1 MIGFIAA
8 FCTTFAFLP
17 QVIKVIKEKD
27 TKSISL
33 GMYLLQVT
41 GLFLWLYHGF
51 RIGDGALIAA
61 NSVSV
66 IFSMTILFYKL
77 KYK

>member
-17 QVIKVIKEKD
+17 QVIKVVREKN

-33 GMYLLQVT
+33 GMYMLQVT
-41 GLFLWLYHGF
+41 GLALWLIHGIIINDLPIIF
-51 RIGDGALIAA
+51 A
-61 NSVSV
+61 NSLSV
-66 IFSMTILFYKL
+66 IFSATILIYKL
-77 KYK
+77 RYK

>member
-17 QVIKVIKEKD
+17 QVIKVIKYRE
-27 TKSISL
+27 TKALSL
-33 GMYLLQVT
+33 AMFLLQT
-41 GLFLWLYHGF
+41 MGLTLWLIHGIMINDLPIIF
-51 RIGDGALIAA
+51 A
-61 NSVSV
+61 NTLSVV
-66 IFSMTILFYKL
+66 FSAIILFYKL

>member
-33 GMYLLQVT
+33 GMYMLQVT
-41 GLFLWLYHGF
+41 GLALWLVHGIM
-51 RIGDGALIAA
+51 IGDKP
-61 NSVSV
+61 V
-66 IFSMTILFYKL
+66 IFANTLSVVFSATILFYKL